1 MNKHKSPS
9 FYVFAISLI
18 SALGG
23 FLFGYDWVVI
33 GGAKPF
39 YEQFFQIANIPH
51 LQGWAVS
58 CALIGC
64 ILGTVISGAL
74 SDRYGRKKLLIF
86 SALLFLVSAIGTGA
100 ANSFAPFVLYRI
112 LGGIGIGLASNLSP
126 MYIAEISP
134 ADVRGKFVSLNQL
147 TIVIGILAAQVVNW
161 VIADTMENEIT
172 RVEILNSWN
181 GQMGWRWMFWAEA
194 IPAVLFFSLM
204 WIVPESPRWLAR
216 RHEHDKVNG
225 ILVKIGGEEYA
236 AKAIIEIEDSM
247 DKEEEKVNLSSLLRP
262 GIIGVV
268 VIGIVLAAFQQWCGI
283 NVIFMYA
290 DEIFAAAGYNVSD
303 MLFNVII
310 IGSVNLLFTLLAMF
324 TVDKIGRKKLM
335 LVGSA
340 GLAVIYSILGT
351 FYYLGFQGWPL
362 LVLVVLSIACYA
374 STLAP
379 ITWVVLSEI
388 FPNRIRGVGMAV
400 ATFSL
405 WTASMLLTFFFPIIN
420 NAIHASGSF
429 WLFAV
434 ICFSGFFFIK
444 NKLVETKGKSL
455 EQIEKQIAKI

>member
-1 MNKHKSPS
+1 MHESRKGH
-9 FYVFAISLI
+9 YVLAISLI

-39 YEQFFQIANIPH
+39 YEQYFRIAEIPH

-64 ILGTVISGAL
+64 ILGTLVSGAL
-74 SDRYGRKKLLIF
+74 SDKYGRKRFLIL
-86 SALLFLVSAIGTGA
+86 SAILFLISAIGTGG
-100 ANSFAPFVLYRI
+100 ANTFSPFVLYRI

-134 ADVRGKFVSLNQL
+134 ANVRGKFVSINQL
-147 TIVIGILAAQVVNW
+147 TIVIGILMAQVANW
-161 VIADTMENEIT
+161 MIADEVVSGSTPQDL
-172 RVEILNSWN
+172 LNSWN
-181 GQMGWRWMFWAEA
+181 GQTGWRWMFWAEI
-194 IPAVLFFSLM
+194 IPAAMFFGMM
-204 WIVPESPRWLAR
+204 WLVPESPRWLAKK
-216 RHEHDKVNG
+216 HKHNKVKDV
-225 ILVKIGGEEYA
+225 LTKVGGERYA
-236 AKAIIEIEDSM
+236 ATAIVEIEDSLKSE
-247 DKEEEKVNLSSLLRP
+247 DDKVNLSILFQP
-262 GIIGVV
+262 QIIGVV
-268 VIGIVLAAFQQWCGI
+268 VVGIVLAAFQQWCGI

-290 DEIFAAAGYNVSD
+290 EEIFAAAGYNVSD

-310 IGSVNLLFTLLAMF
+310 IGSVNLIFTLLAMF

-335 LVGSA
+335 LIGSA
-340 GLAVIYSILGT
+340 GLAIIYSILGS

-362 LVLVVLSIACYA
+362 LVLVVMAIACYA

-388 FPNRIRGVGMAV
+388 FPNRIRGVAMAV

-405 WTASMLLTFFFPIIN
+405 WVASTLLTYLFPIVNNIIN
-420 NAIHASGSF
+420 ASGSF
-429 WLFAV
+429 WLFALL
-434 ICFSGFFFIK
+434 CLGGYFFIK
-444 NKLVETKGKSL
+444 AKLVETKGKSL
-455 EQIEKQIAKI
+455 EQIEVELTSK

>member
-1 MNKHKSPS
+1 MKEQKSS
-9 FYVFAISLI
+9 GIYVLAISLI

-39 YEQFFQIANIPH
+39 YEQFFQIADIPH

-64 ILGTVISGAL
+64 ILGTLISGAL

-86 SALLFLVSAIGTGA
+86 SGLLFLISAIGTGA
-100 ANSFAPFVLYRI
+100 ATLFTPFVLYRI

-134 ADVRGKFVSLNQL
+134 AHVRGKFVSLNQL
-147 TIVIGILAAQVVNW
+147 TIVIGILAAQIANW
-161 VIADTMENEIT
+161 VIADPMVSEIT
-172 RVEILNSWN
+172 GTEILNSWN
-181 GQMGWRWMFWAEA
+181 SQMGWRWMFWAEA
-194 IPAVLFFSLM
+194 IPAVLFFSMM
-204 WIVPESPRWLAR
+204 WMVPESPRWLAR
-216 RHEHDKVNG
+216 RHESDKVKG
-225 ILVKIGGEEYA
+225 ILTKIGGRDYA

-247 DKEEEKVNLSSLLRP
+247 KNEEEKVNYSSLFKP
-262 GIIGVV
+262 GIVGIVV
-268 VIGIVLAAFQQWCGI
+268 LGIVLAAFQQWCGI

-290 DEIFAAAGYNVSD
+290 DEIFTAAGYNVSD

-335 LVGSA
+335 LMGSV
-340 GLAVIYSILGT
+340 GLAVIYSVLGT
-351 FYYLGFQGWPL
+351 FYYLGIQGWPL

-379 ITWVVLSEI
+379 VTWVVLSEI
-388 FPNRIRGVGMAV
+388 FPNRIRGVAMAV

-420 NAIHASGSF
+420 KSIQASGSF
-429 WLFAV
+429 WLFAI
-434 ICFSGFFFIK
+434 ICFAGFIFIK
-444 NKLVETKGKSL
+444 NKLVETKGRTL
-455 EQIEKQIAKI
+455 EEIEKEIAN

>member
-1 MNKHKSPS
+1 MNKHKPQGL
-9 FYVFAISLI
+9 YILAISLI

-39 YEQFFQIANIPH
+39 YEQFFQIAEIPH

-64 ILGTVISGAL
+64 ILGTLISGAL

-86 SALLFLVSAIGTGA
+86 SAILFLISAMGTGA
-100 ANSFAPFVLYRI
+100 AYTFTPFILYRI

-147 TIVIGILAAQVVNW
+147 TIVIGILAAQVANW
-161 VIADTMENEIT
+161 FIADGMANEIT
-172 RVEILNSWN
+172 AAEILDSWN
-181 GQMGWRWMFWAEA
+181 GQRGWRWMFWAEA

-204 WIVPESPRWLAR
+204 WMVPESPRWLAR
-216 RHEHDKVNG
+216 RHEHDKVND
-225 ILVKIGGEEYA
+225 ILIKIGGEDYA
-236 AKAIIEIEDSM
+236 AKAIVEIEDSM
-247 DKEEEKVNLSSLLRP
+247 KNEEDKVNFSSLFRP
-262 GIIGVV
+262 GIMGVV
-268 VIGIVLAAFQQWCGI
+268 IVGIVLAAFQQWCGI

-335 LVGSA
+335 LAGSA

-351 FYYLGFQGWPL
+351 FYYLGFQGWPM

-388 FPNRIRGVGMAV
+388 FPNRIRGLAMAV

-420 NAIHASGSF
+420 NVIQASGSF
-429 WLFAV
+429 WLFAA
-434 ICFSGFFFIK
+434 ICFVGFFFIK
-444 NKLVETKGKSL
+444 NRLVETKGKSL
-455 EQIEKQIAKI
+455 EEIEKEIC

>member
-1 MNKHKSPS
+1 MKKNKSQGM
-9 FYVFAISLI
+9 YILAISLI

-39 YEQFFQIANIPH
+39 YEHFFHIADIPH

-64 ILGTVISGAL
+64 ILGTLISGAL

-86 SALLFLVSAIGTGA
+86 SALLFLISAIGTGA
-100 ANSFAPFVLYRI
+100 ANTFTPFIFYRI

-134 ADVRGKFVSLNQL
+134 ANVRGKFVSLNQL
-147 TIVIGILAAQVVNW
+147 TIVIGILAAQIANW
-161 VIADTMENEIT
+161 FIADVMENDIT
-172 RVEILNSWN
+172 GAEILNSWN
-181 GQMGWRWMFWAEA
+181 GQTGWRWMFWAEA
-194 IPAVLFFSLM
+194 IPAVLFFGMM
-204 WIVPESPRWLAR
+204 WFVPESPRWLAR
-216 RHEHDKVNG
+216 RHKHDKVNQ
-225 ILVKIGGEEYA
+225 ILTKIGGVNYA
-236 AKAIIEIEDSM
+236 ANAIVEIENSLKNEG
-247 DKEEEKVNLSSLLRP
+247 DKVIFSSLFRP
-262 GIIGVV
+262 GVVGVV
-268 VIGIVLAAFQQWCGI
+268 VLGIVLAAFQQWCGI

-290 DEIFAAAGYNVSD
+290 DEIFSAAGYNVSD

-310 IGSVNLLFTLLAMF
+310 IGTVNLLFTLLAMF
-324 TVDKIGRKKLM
+324 TVDKVGRKKLM
-335 LVGSA
+335 LIGSA
-340 GLAVIYSILGT
+340 GLAVIYSVLGT
-351 FYYLGFQGWPL
+351 FYYLGIQGWPL

-388 FPNRIRGVGMAV
+388 FPNRIRGVAMAV

-420 NAIHASGSF
+420 NAIEASGSF
-429 WLFAV
+429 WLFA
-434 ICFSGFFFIK
+434 ILCIGGFIFIK

-455 EQIEKQIAKI
+455 EEIEKELVN